1 MNEGYINL
9 KIKEKKIPLKIDAG
23 AQCHVIPESI
33 CKDMGIECGS
43 KRGSFRLWIETM
55 GETDMADEYKCR
67 DHVIDFKV
75 GDACVIPV
83 LRLQT
88 AIKLQLIKKFICC
101 RGQL

>member
-1 MNEGYINL
+1 MSSQKAFVRTWVLSVPVERP
-9 KIKEKKIPLKIDAG
+9 K
-23 AQCHVIPESI
+23 
-33 CKDMGIECGS
+33 
-43 KRGSFRLWIETM
+43 IETM

-67 DHVIDFKV
+67 YHVIDFKV

-88 AIKLQLIKKFICC
+88 ATKLQLIKKFICC